1 MTRSPLHASERRRGA
16 DVAEPS
22 LSGEGRTLE
31 ELMHKPGLAIA
42 ATVSVIAATL
52 FATHAHAVTLGG
64 PAALRVAVAA
74 VGTSEQ
80 VCYGCPYCGCGPP
93 YGYYYPHQ
101 YYYSNYYY
109 ERPRHFSYYYD
120 PGPYRDPL
128 DLNWGVHTRWADGF
142 SHY

>member
-1 MTRSPLHASERRRGA
+1 
-16 DVAEPS
+16 
-22 LSGEGRTLE
+22 
-31 ELMHKPGLAIA
+31 MHKPGLAIA
-42 ATVSVIAATL
+42 ATVSLIAATL
-52 FATHAHAVTLGG
+52 FATHAHAVALGG
-64 PAALRVAVAA
+64 PGALRVAVAA

-80 VCYGCPYCGCGPP
+80 VCYGCPYCGCGRP

-101 YYYSNYYY
+101 SYYSNYYY
-109 ERPRHFSYYYD
+109 ERPRPYYNDYYYERPRHYSYYYD

>member
-1 MTRSPLHASERRRGA
+1 
-16 DVAEPS
+16 
-22 LSGEGRTLE
+22 
-31 ELMHKPGLAIA
+31 MHKPGLAI

-52 FATHAHAVTLGG
+52 FATHARAVTLGG
-64 PAALRVAVAA
+64 PVALRVAVAA

-80 VCYGCPYCGCGPP
+80 VFCYGCPYCGCGRP
-93 YGYYYPHQ
+93 YGYYYPHN

-109 ERPRHFSYYYD
+109 ERPYYNDYYYERPRHYSYYYD

-128 DLNWGVHTRWADGF
+128 DLNWGVHTRWADGY